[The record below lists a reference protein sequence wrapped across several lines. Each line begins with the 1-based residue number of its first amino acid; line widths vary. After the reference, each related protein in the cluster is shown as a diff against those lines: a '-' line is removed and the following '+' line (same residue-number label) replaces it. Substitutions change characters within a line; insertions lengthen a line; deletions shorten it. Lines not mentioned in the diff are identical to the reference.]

1 MFKRGCVNG
10 DAPFCQWGRPFLTQ
24 MSQMSIGTLS
34 IEDALLCQK
43 GASPLTAQLTASNYA
58 KNILATFKKNVEK
71 ATFKDI
77 LIVLKNAFF
86 AIDKL

>member
-1 MFKRGCVNG
+1 MGTPLFDTNVTNVNRDAVNRGRSFVSKRSVPI
-10 DAPFCQWGRPFLTQ
+10 DT
-24 MSQMSIGTLS
+24 
-34 IEDALLCQK
+34 
-43 GASPLTAQLTASNYA
+43 LTAQLTASNYA

-77 LIVLKNAFF
+77 LIVLKNAFL

>member
-1 MFKRGCVNG
+1 MGTPLFDTNVTNVNRDAVNVSMGTLLFVNG
-10 DAPFCQWGRPFLTQ
+10 DAPFWHY
-24 MSQMSIGTLS
+24 
-34 IEDALLCQK
+34 LCQK
-43 GASPLTAQLTASNYA
+43 GAAPLTAQLTASNYA

-77 LIVLKNAFF
+77 LIVLKNAFL

>member
-1 MFKRGCVNG
+1 
-10 DAPFCQWGRPFLTQ
+10 
-24 MSQMSIGTLS
+24 MSMGTLLFDT
-34 IEDALLCQK
+34 ICVKKERPHWQK

-77 LIVLKNAFF
+77 LIVLKNAFL